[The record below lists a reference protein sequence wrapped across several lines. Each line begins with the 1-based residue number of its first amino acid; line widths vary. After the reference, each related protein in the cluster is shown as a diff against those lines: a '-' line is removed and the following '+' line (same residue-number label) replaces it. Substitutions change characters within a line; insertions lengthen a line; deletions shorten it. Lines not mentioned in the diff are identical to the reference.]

1 MGIGDFLD
9 GLGNAIDKI
18 NKYTSFAPA
27 GMDPKPVIQISGS
40 GVQVNTPFSGGGVG
54 TAGDV
59 TNGISSPVNFSVEQ
73 TLHGLAWLRDN
84 GISQPIATAALV
96 GKQNRGNNDFFGG
109 DYFNSQAWTRSW
121 KAANH
126 ISPGQALAMN
136 PEEAEKAITS
146 PLLYYK
152 PPDSS
157 LPPNFDEL
165 PQEQQQQILRDA
177 GMPAVGNAFVDK
189 MRGNSAW
196 YKYGTGSLDFA
207 SAVFLDPTVLA
218 GKAAGAVRGAAV
230 VKKAPAGGWSEARI
244 DQLMANSKVTHLM
257 NGIWANRDN
266 PQLLNNTAL
275 AQHSGMGPRFGAIVS
290 QLRDPEELDLF
301 VRTGMGDMRAM
312 DELGS
317 RNAAIRERLAGV
329 TARTRALDLM
339 RSRYAG
345 QPTMQRLVDVE
356 LNRIGQ
362 AKAADLTMAQRY
374 DEILRQADTLDQ
386 LHVSRWS
393 MVRAEERTA
402 AQNQYTAGPARRS
415 MGPSSLA
422 NPSGRAVTITPTLG
436 PLTYTRAGVR
446 TPIDSGYVHTRLWG
460 AGDFFTTPVTLIR
473 SLKNYHPNGYIRLD
487 TLDKDS
493 LVELRGHL
501 ARIPGIKESTRQN
514 MINAYTKAATE
525 TERKTILDDIGR
537 VGVAKVAERYGVD
550 SDLAMEIYRK
560 HLQLKQGELDN
571 MQRYSAGRRSP
582 EDVAAMRQ
590 EQGLEQVPYETDPL
604 AHIDT
609 FVDTSGAIKLSPFTV
624 TRLMNGHT
632 FQDLDVLGKA
642 LRRHGDKLKT
652 LRQASGNARDAVES
666 WADYATGLW
675 KFTTLFRLGYIPRVL
690 SDDIAG
696 QWAAAGSAAMTL
708 RTVQGIKNSFDNA
721 ARRLA
726 KPALQAREGNAL
738 AGADYAR
745 EEMLLMQPQI
755 KGLERH
761 IAGVEASNESEMVR
775 AFQRHQRA
783 QAQTAGLDP
792 ADLSPKAHAMRT
804 FATQREQQLRQ
815 AEARMA
821 AGASPGKKAALQRLN
836 DRRALLGR
844 YEALQRRAAEDYQAQ
859 YQKVIQGNQ
868 AVEIDGQIFPAA
880 FEGVGGQYAHA
891 VISAD
896 ESVGNLFNTNKQ
908 LLQGNLERS
917 FDHGA
922 KPVSALQDPQAHL
935 SAWAHAINNQIMQDQ
950 LSTLAVKG
958 ASVDDMVNWLKN
970 TPQGAKYRARMPKMI
985 TEEDMAQSAKYEVDQ
1000 YLHTPLLRMKALE
1013 PDGVNEA
1020 WLEKAFPTVA
1030 DRPDVHIGQVGQ
1042 SQLEHAGVLS
1052 RIQQKWFRVAATIPA
1067 NRMSRHPL
1075 FNQFYE
1081 GHLKRIVSQRA
1092 KQGYE
1097 GPHTVGQ
1104 INQMTESARAL
1115 ALRDTRSLVFDIAH
1129 RSDAAAAL
1137 KFMSPF
1143 FSATTESFQRW
1154 GRIIADKPQAVGYAG
1169 LWYNMPQGNGAL
1181 QDQDGNTV
1189 DRYGFRYVPTYP
1201 LKPDGTPDYTKKPTV
1216 KKEMV
1221 PKSERYIVT
1230 RVPKWVAESPLGKA
1244 FNITEAGGQLRLSQN
1259 SMNLVTQ
1266 GDPWFNPGVGPIV
1279 QIPVN
1284 EYVQDK
1290 PRAAEVARQLGI
1302 LPFGPE
1308 RGGAFGSNP
1317 IGRAITAASPKM
1329 VKDFMTSFDTSDQR
1343 YQQVKLQIMQRE
1355 IFEFEQKHGRS
1366 MNSKEYASMAERVS
1380 NKTRNYWLFSA
1391 SSAFLQP
1398 MATQRK
1404 DPYQFYR
1411 DQYNGLRRQNPLTA
1425 DDEFLNRYGES
1436 YFIFAQEISQSQG
1449 IPPTM
1454 KAVDLQRK
1462 YASLIAANPEMAALI
1477 IGPEGNGPFSPEA
1490 YTYELNNPLTPGGA
1504 EMMRSKMN
1512 ADQAMLENQRRLGWA
1527 KYTKKMNELTAQL
1540 HAQGFKAFTD
1550 EGAEDFAQQKKNWT
1564 SLYAEPL
1571 YPDGS
1576 ENPYYNEEWSKDFF
1590 TFDARKY
1597 DRMIPGL
1604 TELAN
1609 SELSKRPERTD
1620 LRTLQQYLGGR
1631 KALKQALDARKQAG
1645 DPATLAAQANED
1657 LRFQW
1662 VTFVDSLVESDTRFG
1677 DLYHRYLARDMD
1689 IDLEQEK
1696 GAEE

>member
-18 NKYTSFAPA
+18 NKFTSISPGGFEQ
-27 GMDPKPVIQISGS
+27 KPLLSISGE
-40 GVQVNTPFSGGGVG
+40 GVSVNGPSDSVRALGVSP
-54 TAGDV
+54 TGDV
-59 TNGISSPVNFSVEQ
+59 STTPAASTGLNLGIEQ
-73 TLHGLAWLRDN
+73 MLHGLAWLRDN
-84 GISQPIATAALV
+84 GISQPIATVALV

-126 ISPGQALAMN
+126 ISPGQAFLMN
-136 PEEAEKAITS
+136 PQEAERSITS

-152 PPDSS
+152 PADAT
-157 LPPNFDEL
+157 LPPDFDKL
-165 PQEQQQQILRDA
+165 PQEQQQEILKQA
-177 GMPAVGNAFVDK
+177 GMPAIGNAYVEK
-189 MRGNSAW
+189 MRGNSGW

-218 GKAAGAVRGAAV
+218 GKGIGAARNAAI
-230 VKKAPAGGWSEARI
+230 VKKAPAGGWSEAQI
-244 DQLMANSKVTHLM
+244 DKLMANSKITHLM
-257 NGIWANRDN
+257 NGIWENRAN

-312 DELGS
+312 DELTT
-317 RNAAIRERLAGV
+317 RNAAIAERLAGV

-339 RSRYAG
+339 RARYAG

-356 LNRIGQ
+356 LDRIGKS
-362 AKAADLTMAQRY
+362 KAADLTMAQRY

-393 MVRAEERTA
+393 LARAEERTA
-402 AQNQYTAGPARRS
+402 AQNQYTAGPARK
-415 MGPSSLA
+415 GFA
-422 NPSGRAVTITPTLG
+422 QGRAVTINPGRPLLARTNYTP
-436 PLTYTRAGVR
+436 
-446 TPIDSGYVHTRLWG
+446 TPIDSGYVHSRLWG
-460 AGDFFTTPVTLIR
+460 VGDFFTTPVTLIR

-514 MINAYTKAATE
+514 MINSYIKAGTE

-560 HLQLKQGELDN
+560 HLSLKQGELDN

-582 EDVAAMRQ
+582 EEVAAMRQ
-590 EQGLEQVPYETDPL
+590 EQGLEPVPYETDPL

-632 FQDLDVLGKA
+632 FQDLDTLGKV
-642 LRRHGDKLKT
+642 LSRHGDKLKT
-652 LRQASGNARDAVES
+652 LRQATGNARDAVEA

-675 KFTTLFRLGYIPRVL
+675 KFATLFRLGYIPRVL
-690 SDDIAG
+690 SDDLAG

-708 RTVQGIKNSFDNA
+708 RAVHGIKNTFDNA

-726 KPALQAREGNAL
+726 RPALQAREGGAL
-738 AGADYAR
+738 AGAEYAR
-745 EEMLLMQPQI
+745 EEMALLAPQM
-755 KGLERH
+755 KRLGHQLRGEELR
-761 IAGVEASNESEMVR
+761 N
-775 AFQRHQRA
+775 QRQLLVARRQHDSA
-783 QAQTAGLDP
+783 YEKAVSFHP
-792 ADLSPKAHAMRT
+792 ADQSEAAQSARDLIRQRRIQLGEAVARVQDGSPV
-804 FATQREQQLRQ
+804 RQ
-815 AEARMA
+815 EALKRM
-821 AGASPGKKAALQRLN
+821 Q
-836 DRRALLGR
+836 DRHALLER

-868 AVEIDGQIFPAA
+868 AVEIDGHVFPAA
-880 FEGVGGQYAHA
+880 FEGTGGQYAHA
-891 VISAD
+891 MVSAD

-917 FDHGA
+917 FNHGA
-922 KPVSALQDPQAHL
+922 KPVSAIQDEQAHL
-935 SAWAHAINNQIMQDQ
+935 GAWAHAINNQIMQDQ
-950 LSTLAVKG
+950 LSRLAVRG
-958 ASVDDMVNWLKN
+958 ASVEDMVGWLRN
-970 TPQGAKYRARMPKMI
+970 TPQGAAYRARMPKMI
-985 TEEDMAQSAKYEVDQ
+985 TEDDMARSAKYEVDQ
-1000 YLHTPLLRMKALE
+1000 YLHTPELRAKALE
-1013 PDGVNEA
+1013 PDGVSEQ

-1042 SQLEHAGVLS
+1042 SQLEHASVLS
-1052 RIQQKWFRVAATIPA
+1052 RIQQKWFKVAATIPA

-1097 GPHTVGQ
+1097 GPHTVEQ
-1104 INQMTESARAL
+1104 INQMAESARAL

-1137 KFMSPF
+1137 RFLSPF

-1181 QDQDGNTV
+1181 QDLDGNTV
-1189 DRYGFRYVPTYP
+1189 DRYGYRYVPTYP

-1284 EYVQDK
+1284 EFVQDK
-1290 PRAAEVARQLGI
+1290 PRAAEVARELGI
-1302 LPFGPE
+1302 LPYGPD
-1308 RGGAFGSNP
+1308 RGTAFGSNP
-1317 IGRAITAASPKM
+1317 IGRAINAASPK
-1329 VKDFMTSFDTSDQR
+1329 VIKDFMTSMDTSDQR

-1355 IFEFEQKHGRS
+1355 IFEFEQKHGRA
-1366 MNSKEYASMAERVS
+1366 MNSKEYAAMAQRVS
-1380 NKTRNYWLFSA
+1380 DKTRNYWIFSA
-1391 SSAFLQP
+1391 ASAFLQP

-1411 DQYNGLRRQNPLTA
+1411 DQYNSLRRQNPLTA

-1436 YFIFAQEISQSQG
+1436 YFIFAQEITQSQG
-1449 IPPTM
+1449 VPPTM

-1462 YASLIAANPEMAALI
+1462 YAGLIAANPELAALI

-1490 YTYELNNPLTPGGA
+1490 YTYELNHPLTPGGS
-1504 EMMRSKMN
+1504 EMMRSKMS

-1527 KYTKKMNELTAQL
+1527 KYTKKMNELTSKL
-1540 HAQGFKAFTD
+1540 HANGFQTFAD
-1550 EGAEDFAQQKKNWT
+1550 EGAEQFAQEKKNWT

-1576 ENPYYNEEWSKDFF
+1576 VNPYYNEEWSKDFF
-1590 TFDARKY
+1590 TMDARKY

-1609 SELSKRPERTD
+1609 SSLAQDPRRTD

-1631 KALKQALDARKQAG
+1631 KVLAQELNARKQAG
-1645 DPATLAAQANED
+1645 APSTLTAQANED

-1662 VTFVDSLVESDTRFG
+1662 ISFVDSLVESDTRFG
-1677 DLYHRYLARDMD
+1677 DLYHRYLARDMG
-1689 IDLEQEK
+1689 IDLEEEK
-1696 GAEE
+1696 GAEGQ